1 MNQEL
6 TTPVENTWCPGCGNF
21 GILNAF
27 RKAVKLLEQ
36 QGIDRQHLVL
46 SAGIGCHGKI
56 FDYVPVSGLYSLHG
70 RSMATL
76 QGIKLGNPDLKALT
90 FAGDGDAFGEGISHM
105 IFAAKRNADIT
116 VIVHNNGTYALTTG
130 QFSPTS
136 QQGFIGPTSPE
147 GSIES
152 PINPMSLMLEAGA
165 TFVARGYAG
174 RIDHLA
180 TLIVEA
186 VQHEGF
192 SYIDVLQPS
201 VVFNNTYKEYNAR
214 VEIIEKPAERLEDAV
229 QLAKRFD
236 RIPIGIFY
244 NIKKPVFH
252 KQLYGDF
259 NPVNNR
265 LTHKERLQQIVS
277 FLDNRSRE

>member
-1 MNQEL
+1 MSQEL

-27 RKAVKLLEQ
+27 RKAVQLLEQ
-36 QGIDRQHLVL
+36 KGINQSHLAL

-56 FDYVPVSGLYSLHG
+56 FDYVPLSGFYSLHG
-70 RSMATL
+70 RSMATI
-76 QGIKLGNPDLKALT
+76 QGIKLGNPDLKTLT

-136 QQGFIGPTSPE
+136 SQGFKSPTSPE

-152 PINPMSLMLEAGA
+152 PLNPLSLMLEAGA

-180 TLIVEA
+180 NLIVEA
-186 VQHEGF
+186 VLHEGF

-201 VVFNNTYKEYNAR
+201 VVFNNTYKQYNEL
-214 VEIIEKPAERLEDAV
+214 VEIIERPVKRLEDAV
-229 QLAKRFD
+229 QLTKRLD
-236 RIPIGIFY
+236 RLPIGVFY
-244 NIKKPVFH
+244 KIAKPVFH
-252 KQLYGDF
+252 KELYGEW
-259 NPVNNR
+259 NPVRNRLSHEERLKQIDSILNNR
-265 LTHKERLQQIVS
+265 SNE
-277 FLDNRSRE
+277 

>member
-1 MNQEL
+1 MSQEL

-36 QGIDRQHLVL
+36 KGINQSHLAL

-56 FDYVPVSGLYSLHG
+56 FDYVPLSGFYSLHG
-70 RSMATL
+70 RSMATI
-76 QGIKLGNPDLKALT
+76 QGIKLGNPDLKTLT

-136 QQGFIGPTSPE
+136 RKGFKGPSSPDGNVE
-147 GSIES
+147 E
-152 PINPMSLMLEAGA
+152 PLNPLSLMLEAGA
-165 TFVARGYAG
+165 SFVARGYAA

-180 TLIVEA
+180 DLIVEA
-186 VQHEGF
+186 VLHEGF
-192 SYIDVLQPS
+192 SYIDVL
-201 VVFNNTYKEYNAR
+201 
-214 VEIIEKPAERLEDAV
+214 
-229 QLAKRFD
+229 
-236 RIPIGIFY
+236 
-244 NIKKPVFH
+244 
-252 KQLYGDF
+252 
-259 NPVNNR
+259 
-265 LTHKERLQQIVS
+265 
-277 FLDNRSRE
+277 

>member
-1 MNQEL
+1 MSNEL

-27 RKAVKLLEQ
+27 RKAIPKLEE
-36 QGIDRQHLVL
+36 QGIDCKYLII

-56 FDYVPVSGLYSLHG
+56 FDYVPLSGLYSLHG
-70 RSMATL
+70 RSMATV
-76 QGIKLGNPDLKALT
+76 QGIKLGNPNLKVLT

-136 QQGFIGPTSPE
+136 QKGFKGPSLPSGNVE
-147 GSIES
+147 E
-152 PINPMSLMLEAGA
+152 PLNPLSLMLEAGA
-165 TFVARGYAG
+165 SFVARGYAG

-180 TLIVEA
+180 DLIVEA
-186 VQHEGF
+186 VLHEGF

-201 VVFNNTYKEYNAR
+201 VVFNNTYKEYNSL
-214 VEIIEKPAERLEDAV
+214 VELIEKPSVRLEDAV

-236 RIPIGIFY
+236 KIPIGVFY
-244 NIKKPVFH
+244 KVSKPVYHRELF
-252 KQLYGDF
+252 GEW
-259 NPVNNR
+259 NPVVNR
-265 LTHKERLQQIVS
+265 LSHAERKRNITLYLSDLLQ
-277 FLDNRSRE
+277 E